1 MGAVAP
7 PAWVSVE
14 DESAV
19 VAVRRAAADR
29 AEALGFPGHRAAEAA
44 AAAAE
49 IATLLCRN
57 GARGTVHVRQA
68 GPELEILAVGEG
80 GGLDVARL
88 GEITGVSDWADAYSH
103 PGRGTVFAAGFRPR
117 RDHPDLAGEDWLV
130 DGLVRPVAGEELCGD
145 GFAVRQVGGT
155 LALMLCDGLGHGP
168 MAAAAADVAIRT
180 FEHAVNEGRV
190 AGGAPVAGGERVGGS
205 GAVAGDGRLTV
216 DGPGELL
223 GRIHRELRVTRG
235 AAVAV
240 GVVSGG
246 ILRYSALG
254 NVSAG
259 IVDDER
265 RVLVS
270 LPGIAGHRAPA
281 IREFEYPLPP
291 GALIVM
297 HSDGVRDR
305 WELKGYP
312 GLRTRGP
319 LVIAA
324 TLLRD
329 MGVPRD
335 DAGVLVAKPAS

>member
-7 PAWVSVE
+7 PAWFLVE

-19 VAVRRAAADR
+19 VAVRRAAAQR
-29 AEALGFPGHRAAEAA
+29 AEALRFPGHRAAEVAA
-44 AAAAE
+44 AATL
-49 IATLLCRN
+49 IATHLCRN

-68 GPELEILAVGEG
+68 GPALEIIAVGAG
-80 GGLDVARL
+80 RGLDVAGL
-88 GEITGVSDWADAYSH
+88 GGITGVSDWSDAYSH
-103 PGRGTVFAAGFRPR
+103 PERGTVFAAGFRPR
-117 RDHPDLAGEDWLV
+117 RDHPDLAGEGWLV

-145 GFAVRQVGGT
+145 GFAVRQEDGT

-180 FEHAVNEGRV
+180 FEHI
-190 AGGAPVAGGERVGGS
+190 
-205 GAVAGDGRLTV
+205 GDGRLMV

-223 GRIHRELRVTRG
+223 ERIHKELRETRG

-240 GVVSGG
+240 AVVSGG

-259 IVDDER
+259 IVDEER
-265 RVLVS
+265 RALVS
-270 LPGIAGHRAPA
+270 LPGIAGHRAAA

-305 WELKGYP
+305 WELNAYP
-312 GLRTRGP
+312 GLRARGP

-335 DAGVLVAKPAS
+335 DAGILVAKPAS